1 MQKKSEPLEVPTMTF
16 PFREG
21 LPENIRKPYSDY
33 DGESNTKPRR
43 VYCKICK
50 YIVTTNLP
58 GPRCGG
64 CKSYLIVV
72 PRHTEL
78 MK

>member
-1 MQKKSEPLEVPTMTF
+1 MTTY
-16 PFREG
+16 PSK
-21 LPENIRKPYSDY
+21 PDNIRKPYTDSEQEY
-33 DGESNTKPRR
+33 NMKPRE

-50 YIVTTNLP
+50 YTTWTNLP

-64 CKSYLIVV
+64 CKSYLISV
-72 PRHTEL
+72 PRYPEL